1 MRQSA
6 CRNVWLVSK
15 SDDGRTCAHP
25 SRSQHGYPPLGT
37 RIKPATWRGA
47 GSSATTQTD
56 LVLAILTSGE
66 PNMSIWKAG

>member
-1 MRQSA
+1 MVAPQGHP
-6 CRNVWLVSK
+6 K

-25 SRSQHGYPPLGT
+25 SRSQSGYPPLGT

-56 LVLAILTSGE
+56 PVLAILTSGE
-66 PNMSIWKAG
+66 PNMSIWKTG

>member
-1 MRQSA
+1 MPQSA
-6 CRNVWLVSK
+6 CNDLAAPK

-66 PNMSIWKAG
+66 PNMSIWRQG

>member
-1 MRQSA
+1 MVPR
-6 CRNVWLVSK
+6 VGHPK
-15 SDDGRTCAHP
+15 SDDGRTRAHP

-66 PNMSIWKAG
+66 PNMSIWRQG